1 MSFRIQPSSGTPAPL
16 SPLAIVIVVVVVV
29 IVIAVV
35 VAVVICFKRIC
46 AFCGKGQFNF
56 IAYYSKRSRMFL
68 CQVESR

>member
-16 SPLAIVIVVVVVV
+16 SPLAIIIVVV

>member
-16 SPLAIVIVVVVVV
+16 SPLSIIIVVV

-56 IAYYSKRSRMFL
+56 IAYY
-68 CQVESR
+68 